1 MLLRLKKDIK
11 AISKRIFFNLHKLG
25 TRFGIHLLPVCYY
38 SPVPDILELERTKS
52 LWAKKSDLPGI
63 SVDLDEQV
71 NNLRTICLPYQKE
84 YAGSPDYQKGVAE
97 YFGPGYGPIEAQAL
111 HAVVRHYQPKRIIE
125 VGSGVSTYC
134 MLTAQK
140 MNLEETG
147 QSCSITCIEPYPY
160 DRLRKLTDINLIPQP
175 VQTIPVS
182 VFRELGANDLLF
194 IDSSHTVKPGGDVN
208 YLILEVLP
216 CLRSGVIIHFH
227 DIFLPF
233 DYPRSVLKT
242 FLHFWAETSL
252 LRAFLIF
259 NEKVKIIFCLSQLHY
274 DRGGVLAEVFP
285 GYNPQPD
292 VNGLADEEIPPDGQH
307 FPASIYIQ
315 MQ

>member
-1 MLLRLKKDIK
+1 MLLRWKKDIK
-11 AISKRIFFNLHKLG
+11 VISRRIFFNIYKLG
-25 TRFGIHLLPVCYY
+25 GRFGIHILPVSYY
-38 SPVPDILELERTKS
+38 SPVPNILELERTKS

-63 SVDLDEQV
+63 PVNLDEQV

-84 YAGSPDYQKGVAE
+84 YADNKYYQEGVAK
-97 YFGPGYGPIEAQAL
+97 YFGSGYGPIEAQAL
-111 HAVVRHYQPKRIIE
+111 HAVIRHYKPKKIIE

-134 MLTAQK
+134 TLAAQK
-140 MNLEETG
+140 MNVDDTG
-147 QSCSITCIEPYPY
+147 HRCSITCIEPYPY
-160 DRLRKLTDINLIPQP
+160 DNLRQLTDINLIGQP
-175 VQTIPVS
+175 VQTIPIN
-182 VFRELGANDLLF
+182 VFRELGADDILF

-216 CLRSGVIIHFH
+216 CLRSGVIVHLH

-242 FLHFWAETSL
+242 FLHFWTETSL

-259 NEKVKIIFCLSQLHY
+259 NNKVKIIFCLSQLHY
-274 DRGGVLAEVFP
+274 DRSGVLAEVFP

-292 VNGLADEEIPPDGQH
+292 INGLTDEEFPPDGQH
-307 FPASIYIQ
+307 FPASIYIKIQ
-315 MQ
+315 